1 LKTPQEAEFVVESVR
16 MIGSDIQNVWRH
28 GTRYFCSLSRLL
40 IIPFAIRAVLIAYQR
55 FLLRT
60 IQSNCE
66 SAFP

>member
-1 LKTPQEAEFVVESVR
+1 